1 MTRSLLIIAKK
12 YHGIRG
18 IAGLYPKF
26 WDPKRGALYSCRKG
40 EKTVG
45 AAWGHVIPGFDSID
59 NQTPENAI
67 SVIKE
72 ERGKKIGTTLL
83 AAMKKLQQ
91 KRGWSNF
98 PFHTETESC
107 CKIIF
112 MSGL

>member
-1 MTRSLLIIAKK
+1 MQVYIRNF
-12 YHGIRG
+12 GI
-18 IAGLYPKF
+18 PKE
-26 WDPKRGALYSCRKG
+26 DHCICTVKEKRI
-40 EKTVG
+40 VG
-45 AAWGHVIPGFDSID
+45 AAWVHVMPGFDSID
-59 NQTPENAI
+59 DQTPGNAI

-83 AAMKKLQQ
+83 EAMKKLQQ

-98 PFHTETESC
+98 PFRTETESC